1 MAVEVMVVA
10 EIVVAEVANVFV
22 AASDKRDTSTVPP
35 RREKPFKKLTHA
47 SSRHLFI
54 ENLLFHRL

>member
-22 AASDKRDTSTVPP
+22 AASDKRDTSSVPP
-35 RREKPFKKLTHA
+35 RREKPFKVDACVITA
-47 SSRHLFI
+47 FI
-54 ENLLFHRL
+54 YL